1 MILENYPL
9 TYPVKVDESP
19 DSYLQKELYLL
30 KCPTKRLLFSFYY
43 ILELGEIIREGFGNA
58 TRSVYDNF

>member
-1 MILENYPL
+1 MILENYL
-9 TYPVKVDESP
+9 LLYSAQVYESP

-30 KCPTKRLLFSFYY
+30 KRPTKRLLFSFYY

-58 TRSVYDNF
+58 ARIIDNDF